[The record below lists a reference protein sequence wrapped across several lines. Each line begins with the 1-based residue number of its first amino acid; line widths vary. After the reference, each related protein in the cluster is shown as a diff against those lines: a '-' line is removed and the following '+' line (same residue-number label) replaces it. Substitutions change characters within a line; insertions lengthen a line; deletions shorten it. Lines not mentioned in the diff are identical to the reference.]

1 MGTEPRNTFSGGN
14 RDNYYEVFLLGGT
27 KTIFLH
33 AKLKN
38 PNRRASCVNTVRS
51 TFIKEDLLERS
62 ERFTAKY
69 LRDKTSLQVC
79 V

>member
-14 RDNYYEVFLLGGT
+14 RANYYEVFLLGGT